1 MNWAEK
7 PPAGEAHDPS
17 TIPDYD
23 RDFLNPD
30 DLRQFEN
37 ALTDQ
42 GASPLVALNDW
53 RPIYQRVRR
62 GRGRRKGPRRTK
74 DETREGVLY
83 TVLKWP
89 FLFTVFGWIAVL
101 AFAYTLTRVYIF
113 LYEQWI
119 TWRGRRQSL
128 RRQLHAQTNYR
139 DWQKAAQAL
148 DDHLGNQRWKEIDE
162 YAYYDHLTISNLVDQ
177 LRKARNEAEREIR
190 VGHTRPGEGPAAE
203 ELCTLLEACVK
214 NNFAGVENP
223 RLYSE
228 AYSGTKNLVQKY
240 IDELHACIQL
250 VADSKVISSE
260 DKLQHFKHLDT
271 NFGRTAL
278 CLSGGAT
285 FAYYHFGVVR
295 ALLDNEILPEIITGT
310 SGGALVAALVAT
322 RTDEELK
329 QLLVPALAHQI
340 KACHEGFLAWVRR
353 WWRTGARF
361 DTLDWAR
368 QCSWFCRGSMTF
380 REAYERTGRILNVS
394 CVPSDPHSPTI
405 LANYLTSPNCV
416 IWSAVLASA
425 AVPGI
430 LNPVVLMTKK
440 RDGTLAPYSFGHKWK
455 DGSLRTDIPIKALN
469 LHFNVNFTIVSQV
482 NPHINLFFFSSRGA
496 VGRPVT
502 HRKGRGWRGGFL
514 GSAIEQY
521 IKLDMN
527 KWLRVLRHLELLP
540 RPMGQ
545 DWSEIW
551 LQKFSG
557 TVTIW
562 PKTIPSDFYHILSDP
577 SPERLARMLRVGQQ
591 SAFPKIQFIKNR
603 LKIEIAVV
611 RSLQKFAHAGGR
623 AISPAPSR
631 WRQNDDPTDP
641 LSERLDHNLPERR
654 VDCAVGEESHL
665 LDGALSDHSSGESAT
680 SRLRVPEPRRGST
693 GSIFEEMRR
702 QSAVFFDDM
711 DLSGE
716 DETVR
721 PG

>member
-1 MNWAEK
+1 MTSDEK
-7 PPAGEAHDPS
+7 SATRDIYDPN
-17 TIPDYD
+17 TLPDYD
-23 RDFLNPD
+23 REFINPD
-30 DLRQFEN
+30 ELRQFEKALN
-37 ALTDQ
+37 APE
-42 GASPLVALNDW
+42 AAPLVALNDW
-53 RPIYQRVRR
+53 RPVNQRVRKN
-62 GRGRRKGPRRTK
+62 RRTKPRRSK

-89 FLFTVFGWIAVL
+89 FLFTVFAWITVL
-101 AFAYTLTRVYIF
+101 GFAYTLTRLYIF
-113 LYEQWI
+113 LYEQCV
-119 TWRGRRQSL
+119 TWRGQRERL
-128 RRQLHAQTNYR
+128 RRELSMQTNYQ
-139 DWQKAAQAL
+139 DWLKAAQAL
-148 DDHLGNQRWKEIDE
+148 DTYLGNLKWKETDE
-162 YAYYDHLTISNLVDQ
+162 YAYYDHLTINKVVAQ
-177 LRKARNEAEREIR
+177 LKQARKAAETEMQNGRSG
-190 VGHTRPGEGPAAE
+190 VSDPPAVE
-203 ELCTLLEACVK
+203 ELCFLLEACVK

-228 AYSGTKNLVQKY
+228 TYSGTKDLVQEY
-240 IDELHACIQL
+240 IDEVQSCIRL
-250 VADSKVISSE
+250 VLDSKQIPNE
-260 DKLQHFKHLDT
+260 DKYQHFKHLDT

-285 FAYYHFGVVR
+285 FAYYHFGVIR
-295 ALLDNEILPEIITGT
+295 ALLDNDVLPEIITGT

-329 QLLVPALAHQI
+329 QLLIPALAHRI
-340 KACHEGFLAWVRR
+340 RACHEGFTTWVRR

-368 QCSWFCRGSMTF
+368 QCSWFCRGSTTF

-405 LANYLTSPNCV
+405 LANYLTSPDCV

-430 LNPVVLMTKK
+430 VNPVVLMTKK

-482 NPHINLFFFSSRGA
+482 NPHINLFFFNSRGS

-557 TVTIW
+557 TITIW
-562 PKTIPSDFYHILSDP
+562 PKSIPSDFYHILSDP
-577 SPERLARMLRVGQQ
+577 SPERLARMLHAGKQ
-591 SAFPKIQFIKNR
+591 STFPKIQFIKNR
-603 LKIEIAVV
+603 LKIENAIMQG
-611 RSLQKFAHAGGR
+611 LQQCSPGGGR
-623 AISPAPSR
+623 VMSPILSR
-631 WRQNDDPTDP
+631 RRQDRAQEHADRMI
-641 LSERLDHNLPERR
+641 ERLDQSLPERQS
-654 VDCAVGEESHL
+654 DYKDESHYTEVS
-665 LDGALSDHSSGESAT
+665 DSLSANSSRPHTPDA
-680 SRLRVPEPRRGST
+680 RRS
-693 GSIFEEMRR
+693 SMFEEMRR
-702 QSAVFFDDM
+702 QSAVFFDDSDM
-711 DLSGE
+711 YADE
-716 DETVR
+716 DAVAT
-721 PG
+721 